1 MNDEDK
7 KNASASDAAE
17 VDTVKAELEAL
28 KADKAKVD
36 NELSQAQHTIVTL
49 KKAPK
54 TETATAQI
62 NIEEIQEQALE
73 LAKVEIEKHKLEI
86 SSENFNDVLSQL
98 VTDPAERE
106 AVKGIYENRITKTG
120 FTRSAILADLQDAMA
135 LANKPKADKTLE
147 EMRAAA
153 VSKGTQSTSTGTSQQ
168 VEVKTENLS
177 DAEKVWVDKMV
188 SGYGYK
194 REDVVK
200 QLMSNRKS

>member
-1 MNDEDK
+1 MADEQTPVVP
-7 KNASASDAAE
+7 ASGTNE
-17 VDTVKAELEAL
+17 TDTVKAELEAL
-28 KADKAKVD
+28 KADKAKIE

-54 TETATAQI
+54 TEAATAQI
-62 NIEEIQEQALE
+62 NIEDIQEQALE

-86 SSENFNDVLSQL
+86 SAENFNDTLSQL

-106 AVKGIYENRITKTG
+106 AVKSIYENRITKTG
-120 FTRSAILADLQDAMA
+120 FTRSAILTDLQDAIV
-135 LANKPKADKTLE
+135 LANKPKTDKTLE

-153 VSKGTQSTSTGTSQQ
+153 VSKGTQSNSTGSSQS
-168 VEVKTENLS
+168 VEVKDENLS
-177 DAEKVWVDKMV
+177 APDSAWVDKMV
-188 SGYGYK
+188 SYGYK